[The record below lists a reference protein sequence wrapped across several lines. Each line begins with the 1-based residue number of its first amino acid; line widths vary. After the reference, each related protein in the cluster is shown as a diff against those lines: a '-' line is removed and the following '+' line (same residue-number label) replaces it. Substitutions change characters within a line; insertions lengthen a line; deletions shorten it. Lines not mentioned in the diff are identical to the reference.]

1 MGSLE
6 HDVMT
11 ILPMLILAAGALIIL
26 LYDVFSKD
34 EWPRGL
40 VTGTF
45 LVIALFSASGGI
57 EGAAP
62 GNTVFG
68 GLLAFDPF
76 TSFFSLLLIGAS
88 TLVLL
93 LSEGKLKEEGITA
106 PAEYYSLYLM
116 SLIGAV
122 IFVAATELIT
132 LFLGL
137 EIMSMALY
145 CLCGSAR
152 ELRRS
157 AESSMK
163 YFFLGSFSSAF
174 LLYGIALLYGLTGST
189 NISEIAQALPSIESA
204 IVSIALGL
212 MLVGFVFKV
221 GVFPFH
227 FWAPDVYQGAPTPVT
242 AFMAS
247 VIKASA
253 VGAMMRVL
261 WTAFPTE
268 DFFAVWS
275 GAVWVIALLTMV
287 FGNIVALRQRT
298 MKRMLAYSS
307 IAHAGYIMVGFLA
320 PSEFGG
326 GAAILFYLV
335 SYTVMTLGAFG
346 VVLAVSA
353 NNSDDEASD
362 DITRFN
368 GLGRKSPYLA
378 GLMTLFLLSLAG
390 LPPGLAGL
398 LGKFYVFSAAI
409 RADFVGLSIV
419 GVLCSAISCYYYLR
433 VVVAMYFVPE
443 SAEDETVKT
452 PVLGIGTFGAL
463 TLCGVLVVA
472 LGLFPAPL
480 HETAVRIVAAL

>member
-6 HDVMT
+6 HDLWT
-11 ILPMLILAAGALIIL
+11 ILPLLILAAGALLIML
-26 LYDVFSKD
+26 LDVFTKE
-34 EWPRGL
+34 EWPGGL
-40 VTGTF
+40 VAGTF
-45 LVIALFSASGGI
+45 LVIALFSTINDFPSSGASVS
-57 EGAAP
+57 
-62 GNTVFG
+62 VFS
-68 GLLAFDPF
+68 GLLSFDLF
-76 TSFFSLLLIGAS
+76 TSFFFLLILSAS
-88 TLVLL
+88 VLVLL
-93 LSEGKLKEEGITA
+93 LSEGKLREEGVTA
-106 PAEYYSLYLM
+106 PGDYYALYLM
-116 SLIGAV
+116 CIIGAV

-132 LFLGL
+132 LFVGL

-152 ELRRS
+152 QLKRS

-174 LLYGIALLYGLTGST
+174 LLYGIALLYGLTGT
-189 NISEIAQALPSIESA
+189 TEISHIAGALTTVDSPIL
-204 IVSIALGL
+204 SIALGL
-212 MLVGFVFKV
+212 LLVGFVFKV

-242 AFMAS
+242 VFMAC
-247 VIKASA
+247 VIKAAA

-261 WTAFPTE
+261 WTTFPTE
-268 DFFAVWS
+268 EFFAVWS
-275 GAVWVIALLTMV
+275 GAVWIIALTTMV

-307 IAHAGYIMVGFLA
+307 VAHAGYIMVGFLA

-353 NNSDDEASD
+353 NQSDDEAGD

-390 LPPGLAGL
+390 LPPGLAGF
-398 LGKFYVFSAAI
+398 LGKFYIFSAAV

-419 GVLCSAISCYYYLR
+419 GLLCSAISCYYYLR

-443 SAEDETVKT
+443 SVEDSSVETPRMGV
-452 PVLGIGTFGAL
+452 GAFGVL
-463 TLCGVLVVA
+463 TLCGVLVVG

-480 HETAVRIVAAL
+480 